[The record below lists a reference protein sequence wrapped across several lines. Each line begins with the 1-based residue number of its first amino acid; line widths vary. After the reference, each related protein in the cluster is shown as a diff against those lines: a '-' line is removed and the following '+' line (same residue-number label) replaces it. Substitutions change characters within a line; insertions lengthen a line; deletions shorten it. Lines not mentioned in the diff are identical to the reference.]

1 MLLKLAARN
10 IRRSV
15 RDYAIYF
22 VTLVFG
28 VAVFYAFN
36 SIGSQ
41 KILFSIEGADA
52 NIFEVTQ
59 ELLSTFSVVIAFV
72 LGFLIVYANRFLIKR
87 RKHEFGIYLTLG
99 MSPGKVSRIVLYET
113 VIVGLVSLA
122 VGLVCGVLLSQ
133 ALSFATAALF
143 TIPMTH
149 YQFVFS
155 SSALLMTLLCFVAI
169 YVVVA
174 LFNLLT
180 VRRYKLI
187 DLLSANMRSERMPV
201 RNPWVCLAAFV
212 TAVGVLAVAY
222 RLLIENGM
230 IDLGEPSFVWA
241 TVLMLVGTLVFFWS
255 LAGFAIAVIT
265 RARGTYL
272 RGLVPFTV
280 RQIASKVNTAF
291 VSLWVICV
299 LLFLSITTFSTGMGL
314 IEVFCGDM
322 EKAAPYDAT
331 IRADVYYEE
340 EIDLARPTSES
351 LTARAEG
358 MAAEHPK
365 AYADGEAY
373 GWDIEAKLRDA
384 IPTWGDFVKESAQID
399 YWDVPGSTYAPL
411 VEAAADV
418 ELSSVV
424 NVSSIAESNIQVVSV
439 SQLNALRA
447 MTGAGPLALAD
458 DECALVNNMDVADE
472 LARAFVEEGKVASIL
487 GHDLRIQDKIL
498 DVQFFDSSME
508 STALMFVVP
517 DQVVSELRAGGAI
530 PLTSYLNLTYADG
543 LSPVEGDEA
552 LSAGLAQAF
561 PKGSRPD
568 LGNDYT
574 YADDAY
580 AYTPGLWPVTT
591 TYTQAEMSSQADGL
605 RMMITYLALYVG
617 FIFLVA
623 TAAILAIQQLS
634 EAADSQQRYRL
645 LAKLGCDE
653 RALNRSLFAQVL
665 VYFLAPLA
673 LAVGHSACAIG
684 VLSGTLFEALGAP
697 VQGPIMMAAG
707 FTLVI
712 YGGYLL
718 ITYFASRS
726 IVKQAIRG

>member
-52 NIFEVTQ
+52 SAFEVTQ
-59 ELLSTFSVVIAFV
+59 ELLGTFSVVIAFV

-99 MSPGKVSRIVLYET
+99 MGPGEVSRIVLYET
-113 VIVGLVSLA
+113 VLVGLISLA

-155 SSALLMTLLCFVAI
+155 STALLMTLLCFVAI

-187 DLLSANMRSERMPV
+187 DLLSANVRSERMPV

-212 TAVGVLAVAY
+212 ASAGVLAVAY

-230 IDLGEPSFVWA
+230 VYLEDPKFAWA
-241 TVLMLVGTLVFFWS
+241 TVLMLAGTLVFFWS
-255 LAGFAIAVIT
+255 LAGFAIAVVT
-265 RARGTYL
+265 RARGAYL

-291 VSLWVICV
+291 VSLWVVCV

-314 IEVFCGDM
+314 IEVFCGGM

-340 EIDLARPTSES
+340 ETDLVHPASES
-351 LTARAEG
+351 LTARAES
-358 MAAEHPK
+358 MAAEHP
-365 AYADGEAY
+365 ATYADGTAY

-384 IPTWGDFVKESAQID
+384 NPAWDDFVKESAQID
-399 YWDVPGSTYAPL
+399 YWEVPGSTYAPL
-411 VEAAADV
+411 MEAAADV
-418 ELSSVV
+418 ELSTVLNEENIKS
-424 NVSSIAESNIQVVSV
+424 SNIQVVGV

-447 MTGAGPLALAD
+447 MTGADPITLAD
-458 DECALVNNMDVADE
+458 DECALANNMDATDE
-472 LARAFVEEGKVASIL
+472 LAHAFIEKGKVASIL
-487 GHDLRIQDKIL
+487 GHDLRIQDEIL
-498 DVQFFDSSME
+498 DVQFSDNAMTA
-508 STALMFVVP
+508 TALVFVVP
-517 DQVVSELRAGGAI
+517 DQAVSELRAGGAI
-530 PLTSYLNLTYADG
+530 PMTSYLNLTYADG
-543 LSPVEGDEA
+543 LSATEGDEA
-552 LSAGLAQAF
+552 LAEGLAIAL
-561 PKGSRPD
+561 PKGSPSD
-568 LGNDYT
+568 LETSYT

-580 AYTPGLWPVTT
+580 SFQPGLWPAST
-591 TYTQAEMSSQADGL
+591 TYTKAEMSSQADGL

-653 RALNRSLFAQVL
+653 RALNRSLFTQVL

-673 LAVGHSACAIG
+673 LAVCHSACAIG
-684 VLSGTLFEALGAP
+684 VMSTTLFEALGVP

-718 ITYFASRS
+718 ITYFASKGIMR
-726 IVKQAIRG
+726 QAIRG